1 MTENF
6 NRFLDLTVYQIYPK
20 SFYDSNGDGIGDING
35 IAEKLEYIKELG
47 ANAIWICP
55 IYQSPQCDNGY
66 DISDYRALQPEYGTM
81 EDFERLVQKAH
92 GMGIKIIMDFV
103 ANHTSSEHKWFQ
115 EAKKSRD
122 NPYHD
127 YYYWAEQP
135 LTPQW
140 KSVFGGP
147 AWEYNEATGEY
158 YLHSFAVEQPDVNW
172 TNPKVR
178 KEFCDILDFWVDKGV
193 DGFRCD
199 VLDFISKDFE
209 AGKMYNGPMI
219 HDYLQELFNR
229 DKVKHIFTVGECQAN
244 ESSIRAICGEDRG
257 ELKCT
262 FQFEH
267 LRFGRKDKFTKF
279 PHRIWDTASTLSK
292 WEMFSQK
299 HDFFYTLFTDN
310 HDNGWFNSRIGN
322 DEALRYESA
331 TMFATMF
338 YALRGIPFL
347 YQGQEIG
354 AANAS
359 YSKLTDFDDVETF
372 NFYKE
377 NKDRFTEEELIEK
390 INFGGRDNAR
400 RPMAWNSREGFGF
413 STVKPWLGYNTRSG
427 EINVESDLQREK
439 SILRYYRKLLALRNQ
454 SRVLRR
460 GDFLDLSPN
469 EDCFVYLRTLGEE
482 RCLVVCNFEKEQQI
496 DLSVTNGELMLSN
509 YGCETATVNRIYKP
523 YEAAIYR
530 IRSI

>member
-6 NRFLDLTVYQIYPK
+6 NRFLDMTVYQIYPK
-20 SFYDSNGDGIGDING
+20 SFYDTNGDGIGDING
-35 IAEKLEYIKELG
+35 IAEKLEYIKALG

-55 IYQSPQCDNGY
+55 IYQSPQRDNGY

-92 GMGIKIIMDFV
+92 DMDIKIIMDFV
-103 ANHTSSEHKWFQ
+103 ANHTSNEHKWFQ

-135 LTPQW
+135 ITPQW
-140 KSVFGGP
+140 ESVFGGP
-147 AWEYNEATGEY
+147 AWEYNEATNEY

-209 AGKMYNGPMI
+209 AGKRYNGPMI
-219 HDYLQELFNR
+219 HDYLQELFSR
-229 DKVKHIFTVGECQAN
+229 DKVKHIFTVGECQAD
-244 ESSIRAICGEDRG
+244 EQSIRAICGEDRG

-267 LRFGRKDKFTKF
+267 FRFGRRDKFTKA
-279 PHRIWDTASTLSK
+279 PYKLCDVAKTLSK
-292 WEMFSQK
+292 WQDFSAQ
-299 HDFFYTLFTDN
+299 HDFLYTLLTDN
-310 HDNGWFNSRIGN
+310 HDNGWWNTRLG
-322 DEALRYESA
+322 DDGEKRYESA
-331 TMFATMF
+331 TMFATMV
-338 YALRGIPFL
+338 YGLKGIPFI

-354 AANAS
+354 AANS
-359 YSKLTDFDDVETF
+359 HFEKLDDFDDVESMNYYNERTAQF
-372 NFYKE
+372 SH
-377 NKDRFTEEELIEK
+377 EELMEK
-390 INFGGRDNAR
+390 LNFGGRDNPR
-400 RPMAWNSREGFGF
+400 RPMAWNGSESFGF
-413 STVKPWLGYNTRSG
+413 SSAKPWLGYSNRSG

-439 SILRYYRKLLALRNQ
+439 SVLRYYRKLLALRNQ
-454 SRVLRR
+454 SIAFRR
-460 GDFLDLSPN
+460 GDFADLSPN
-469 EDCFVYLRTLGEE
+469 EDCFVYLRSLGEE
-482 RCLVVCNFEKEQQI
+482 RYLVVCNFEKEQQI
-496 DLSVTNGELMLSN
+496 ELSDFCGELVLSN
-509 YGCETATVNRIYKP
+509 YAQETEKTTRLYRP

-530 IRSI
+530 LL